1 MQIVTRSRPRPAAY
15 LLPLMWVALIAL
27 AAAWGSEVVAR
38 DPRIRLGAPP
48 LFGRIDPRISL
59 WILPSVLV
67 AATSLRMPALVDRI
81 GWRALLRLT
90 FVMALVWPLALALS
104 AGPGGITEG
113 LESRHDY
120 LHAVPGL
127 GPIPELWG
135 SFVDRI
141 ADLPVHVQGHPPGFV
156 TLLAAMD
163 GVGLGGSGW
172 ATALVLTGATLAP
185 IAVLLV
191 IRDVADEG
199 AARRAAPFLV
209 LSPAAVWIATSA
221 DAFFAGVGACA
232 VALAVM
238 ASARGSVDRH
248 LFAVAAG
255 LLGAAALLLSYG
267 LILLAAVA
275 LPILAMRRAWDV
287 LALSFV
293 TGIASLIA
301 VAVVWDFDLLEGLAA
316 TRERYLV
323 GVSTHRP
330 FTYFLVANLA
340 AFAIVLG
347 PAVASSANDI
357 PRRLLPIAAGA
368 VIAIVLADLSG
379 MSKGEVERIWLPFAP
394 WLLWIAA
401 SGDRWDAR
409 TRLGLQ
415 LATALALE
423 LIVVTPW

>member
-1 MQIVTRSRPRPAAY
+1 
-15 LLPLMWVALIAL
+15 
-27 AAAWGSEVVAR
+27 
-38 DPRIRLGAPP
+38 
-48 LFGRIDPRISL
+48 
-59 WILPSVLV
+59 
-67 AATSLRMPALVDRI
+67 
-81 GWRALLRLT
+81 
-90 FVMALVWPLALALS
+90 
-104 AGPGGITEG
+104 
-113 LESRHDY
+113 
-120 LHAVPGL
+120 
-127 GPIPELWG
+127 
-135 SFVDRI
+135 
-141 ADLPVHVQGHPPGFV
+141 
-156 TLLAAMD
+156 
-163 GVGLGGSGW
+163 
-172 ATALVLTGATLAP
+172 
-185 IAVLLV
+185 
-191 IRDVADEG
+191 
-199 AARRAAPFLV
+199 
-209 LSPAAVWIATSA
+209 
-221 DAFFAGVGACA
+221 
-232 VALAVM
+232 
-238 ASARGSVDRH
+238 
-248 LFAVAAG
+248 
-255 LLGAAALLLSYG
+255 
-267 LILLAAVA
+267 
-275 LPILAMRRAWDV
+275 V

-293 TGIASLIA
+293 TGIASLTA

-330 FTYFLVANLA
+330 FTFFLVANLA